1 MDAIKQLTSK
11 KSSKA
16 AVSEEEAADESSTKK
31 NSKVEITRF
40 KGLGEISPK
49 EFVGFIGKTMRL
61 EPVVLERS
69 TKIKDLL
76 NYYMGG
82 NSDERQQFI
91 IANLREE
98 IDEVSS
104 ENWN

>member
-1 MDAIKQLTSK
+1 
-11 KSSKA
+11 
-16 AVSEEEAADESSTKK
+16 
-31 NSKVEITRF
+31 
-40 KGLGEISPK
+40 
-49 EFVGFIGKTMRL
+49 MRL